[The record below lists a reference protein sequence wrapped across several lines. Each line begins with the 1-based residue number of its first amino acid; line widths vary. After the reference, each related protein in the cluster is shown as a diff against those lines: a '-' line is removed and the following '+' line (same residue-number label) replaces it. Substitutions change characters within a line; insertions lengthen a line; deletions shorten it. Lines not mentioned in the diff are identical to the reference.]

1 MVQHGAAR
9 QWFKRAARAF
19 FPHLWLIRS
28 WCSITVRC
36 PIALTCS
43 MECQLT
49 RLLLA
54 FLVLWLFQCED
65 CPGGCLTIL
74 RPRYAPPAGNC
85 RIQSWSARRSKLGF
99 RLLILRCS
107 TLMLSHACV
116 LSNDKNSG
124 SIGACLAI

>member
-1 MVQHGAAR
+1 
-9 QWFKRAARAF
+9 
-19 FPHLWLIRS
+19 
-28 WCSITVRC
+28 
-36 PIALTCS
+36 LTCS